1 MERIIHFRQTVHRA
15 IQYTTWIIPQIR
27 DGDDDKW
34 RNINNSHLVVNH
46 FHVNGYDRFEDS
58 IFRAKR
64 IMEQLGWKTE
74 ITGTDEW
81 CHEHLYYQHYQLTC
95 CK

>member
-1 MERIIHFRQTVHRA
+1 MSKTVELRQTVARA
-15 IQYTTWIIPQIR
+15 INHTTWNIPRIR
-27 DGDDDKW
+27 DRDRW

-46 FHVNGYDRFEDS
+46 FHMNGYDCYENA

-81 CHEHLYYQHYQLTC
+81 CHEHLSYEYFELKC
-95 CK
+95 WK

>member
-1 MERIIHFRQTVHRA
+1 MSKTVELRQTVARA
-15 IQYTTWIIPQIR
+15 INHTTWNIPHIR
-27 DGDDDKW
+27 DGDKW

-46 FHVNGYDRFEDS
+46 FHVNGYDRFEDA

-64 IMEQLGWKTE
+64 IMEQLGWHTE
-74 ITGTDEW
+74 ITGTDEC